1 MTDDLRARL
10 ATEIHRVDW
19 KPLAPHAKRG
29 GLVMVAPELDLIDV
43 GAAVAGDDG
52 RQVQNW
58 MRAQQLRRPTET
70 ELEAWQDEAEERFV
84 VLIVQPYVLVQRD
97 DFGGET
103 PST

>member
-1 MTDDLRARL
+1 MTGDLRARL
-10 ATEIHRVDW
+10 AAEIHRVDW

-43 GAAVAGDDG
+43 GVAVAGDDG
-52 RQVQNW
+52 PQVQIW
-58 MRAQQLRRPTET
+58 MRAHQLRRPTEE
-70 ELEAWQDEAEERFV
+70 ELEAWHDETEERFM

>member
-10 ATEIHRVDW
+10 CAELHRVDW

-58 MRAQQLRRPTET
+58 MRAHQLRRPTET